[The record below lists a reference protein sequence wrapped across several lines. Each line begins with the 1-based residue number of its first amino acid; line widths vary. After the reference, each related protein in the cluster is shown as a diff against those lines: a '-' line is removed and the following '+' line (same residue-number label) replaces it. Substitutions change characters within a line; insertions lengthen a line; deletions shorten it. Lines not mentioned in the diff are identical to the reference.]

1 MVVTGP
7 AGIGKSTLLDAMA
20 AEARRADTTVTAG
33 RATELDR
40 AVPFTTLLSALRHD
54 ELALSQLTDDDPRF
68 HRIDR
73 IGAAIEE
80 LVRRRRLLIAVD
92 DAHWADEA
100 SALALR
106 VLVPALTGSPVLW
119 LLSRRPVPARSPGQD
134 ALDWLIGEGATEHR
148 LGPLADAAVAQLCGD
163 VLGARPDATVLAL
176 AARGGGNPFLIQ
188 QLLISLRDSGRVKL
202 AAGRASVVGDD
213 LPDSFLAAV
222 ERRLGGL
229 SPETHTVLEIGSVF
243 GRPFTLHS
251 VAQVAGR
258 PAGTLVG
265 AAEEAVRAGLLV
277 DRGQHL
283 AFRHDLLREAIYDR
297 ISGPVRAVRHRDT
310 ADVLRAQ
317 QRPAAEVAEHLLR
330 AGQHGDH
337 AVKVLRDAA
346 AQVADAA
353 PGTAADLLLQALE
366 MLSQH
371 DPTRFE
377 LVGYAVRLLASA
389 GRLRE
394 AQQLGE
400 AALPARME
408 PAAEATLLLGLSEAF
423 KHSGHN
429 HAVVELTGRALGR
442 GGLPAAVTA
451 QLLAIRAHAL
461 LATGDLDAAD
471 QAAAEAVS
479 RGVAAP
485 EPGATVFGG
494 VARSVV
500 ARARGQ
506 LDQAIAYA
514 QEAVQ
519 TADELGGARHRHPR
533 LWLGRALS
541 GADRFEEAERVYAAG
556 QQEADLLATRWSQP
570 LWHHN
575 RAALVAAR
583 GHLADAQAWAEA
595 GLRVAEQLAAW
606 QMTVPLHA
614 LLSRLAVH
622 RGALHEAAGHLQTA
636 EQLIASGV
644 TSASEGLWWAKG
656 MLQEARGQDAAA
668 LGTLAGLIEQLPRRL
683 LLFANEPNA
692 APALVRLAQRA
703 GASDLAAAV
712 AAAIRRLAAAN
723 PEVPSVTGAATH
735 ATGLLHR
742 DRRRLLTAVADL
754 RASPGPL
761 ALASA
766 LEDLAAL
773 ERAAGEPGRAAASLT
788 EAHDLYH
795 RCGAAAGAARTRRR
809 LAALG
814 ERVPASAAK
823 PSAAPSVSEL
833 TRSELRVVRLVAQ
846 GLTNR
851 EIAERL
857 HLSRH
862 TVDSHLRHVFVK
874 LDVDSRVKLTRLYL
888 AHQSS

>member
-1 MVVTGP
+1 
-7 AGIGKSTLLDAMA
+7 
-20 AEARRADTTVTAG
+20 
-33 RATELDR
+33 
-40 AVPFTTLLSALRHD
+40 
-54 ELALSQLTDDDPRF
+54 
-68 HRIDR
+68 
-73 IGAAIEE
+73 
-80 LVRRRRLLIAVD
+80 
-92 DAHWADEA
+92 
-100 SALALR
+100 
-106 VLVPALTGSPVLW
+106 
-119 LLSRRPVPARSPGQD
+119 
-134 ALDWLIGEGATEHR
+134 
-148 LGPLADAAVAQLCGD
+148 
-163 VLGARPDATVLAL
+163 
-176 AARGGGNPFLIQ
+176 
-188 QLLISLRDSGRVKL
+188 
-202 AAGRASVVGDD
+202 
-213 LPDSFLAAV
+213 
-222 ERRLGGL
+222 
-229 SPETHTVLEIGSVF
+229 
-243 GRPFTLHS
+243 
-251 VAQVAGR
+251 
-258 PAGTLVG
+258 
-265 AAEEAVRAGLLV
+265 
-277 DRGQHL
+277 
-283 AFRHDLLREAIYDR
+283 
-297 ISGPVRAVRHRDT
+297 
-310 ADVLRAQ
+310 
-317 QRPAAEVAEHLLR
+317 
-330 AGQHGDH
+330 
-337 AVKVLRDAA
+337 
-346 AQVADAA
+346 
-353 PGTAADLLLQALE
+353 

-519 TADELGGARHRHPR
+519 TADELGGAARHRHPR

-668 LGTLAGLIEQLPRRL
+668 LGTLAGLIEQLPAGCCCSPTSRTPPRPWS
-683 LLFANEPNA
+683 AWHSGP
-692 APALVRLAQRA
+692 APA
-703 GASDLAAAV
+703 
-712 AAAIRRLAAAN
+712 
-723 PEVPSVTGAATH
+723 TW
-735 ATGLLHR
+735 
-742 DRRRLLTAVADL
+742 RRRWPRRSDG
-754 RASPGPL
+754 SPP
-761 ALASA
+761 
-766 LEDLAAL
+766 
-773 ERAAGEPGRAAASLT
+773 P
-788 EAHDLYH
+788 
-795 RCGAAAGAARTRRR
+795 TRRCPR
-809 LAALG
+809 S
-814 ERVPASAAK
+814 PAPPRTPPACSTGTGDGCS
-823 PSAAPSVSEL
+823 PRWRTCGP
-833 TRSELRVVRLVAQ
+833 AQ
-846 GLTNR
+846 GR
-851 EIAERL
+851 WR
-857 HLSRH
+857 SP
-862 TVDSHLRHVFVK
+862 
-874 LDVDSRVKLTRLYL
+874 
-888 AHQSS
+888 AHWRTSPPWSGRPANQDGRRRA